1 MKNILEYIDEI
12 LIKSREVYR
21 EINVPLYK
29 LEKTELVKKL
39 EVLKENLD
47 KLSKKTLQLNK
58 YTAIQYSSEI
68 NSSKMDFFYQ
78 NFLIISNKINSQI
91 FLEKNKKEIKHDL
104 INIKEA
110 ITRPQFFYD
119 LEEEIKNELNL
130 FISYLNESKTKVK
143 HKYVNISN
151 QKRSIEELLSI
162 VYEKE
167 EKIKN
172 LDKKIQDYK
181 WLDAKYKAR
190 ESLVSN
196 LEKEL
201 IEKIK
206 INEQKSTILNVH
218 LVKVENEVTEM
229 YRVIKKLTNEVNQI
243 EKSNQEKEKLALEL
257 IKELKDELLSVRYAL
272 SKSNEG
278 N

>member
-1 MKNILEYIDEI
+1 MKNIIEYIDEI

-21 EINVPLYK
+21 EINIPLYK

-47 KLSKKTLQLNK
+47 ELSKKTLQLNK

-151 QKRSIEELLSI
+151 QKRSIEELLSL

-167 EKIKN
+167 EKIKK

-229 YRVIKKLTNEVNQI
+229 YRVIKKLTHEVNQI